1 MRIRSDA
8 PVVAWDID
16 GTLANYYE
24 HFRKFAE
31 AYTLRSLPVDWNR
44 RYRGEFSEALG
55 LEKEEYRRI
64 KLAYRQGGQKRMLTP
79 KYQAGETIRDL
90 RVNGIQVWICT
101 TRPWNSLANIDP
113 DTQFW
118 LETHIGR
125 VDGVIYGEEKY
136 EDLIEQVGKDRVL
149 GVVDDL
155 PENVRRAESLGL
167 NWLLMRGDHNL
178 WYREQM
184 NEEQKNLVIDTPYG
198 AGEHIYNWLLQYN
211 NKKEKVSA
219 DA

>member
-1 MRIRSDA
+1 VRIRSDA

-24 HFRKFAE
+24 HFHRFAE
-31 AYTLRSLPVDWNR
+31 QYTLRNLEVNWNR

-79 KYQAGETIRDL
+79 LPHAGAVIREL
-90 RVNGIQVWICT
+90 RSKGVQVWICT

-136 EDLIEQVGKDRVL
+136 EDLIEQVGKERIL

-155 PENVRRAESLGL
+155 PENVKRAAQLGL
-167 NWLLMRGDHNL
+167 NWALMTGQHNE

-184 NEEQKNLVIDTPYG
+184 TPEEHSGHVVKSPVA
-198 AGEHIYNWLLQYN
+198 AGDKIKGWLREY
-211 NKKEKVSA
+211 KKENASA
-219 DA
+219 